1 MPVKLL
7 PNRPK
12 NNGLCQFFL
21 MGFTD
26 LIISDFTGSLTDP
39 SMQPP
44 TYNWAHNN
52 RHGRD

>member
-21 MGFTD
+21 IGFTD
-26 LIISDFTGSLTDP
+26 LIISDFTGSLTD
-39 SMQPP
+39 SQMQLPR
-44 TYNWAHNN
+44 YN
-52 RHGRD
+52 